1 MQPQGNVVSAPSKP
15 QRQPIAKHKVHAE
28 RIDHQLAAPFRRAR
42 FVLAAAAREQ
52 LPADAGGAEVAF
64 AGRSNA
70 GKSSAINAICDQ
82 TGLAR
87 TSKTPGRTQQLV
99 LFDLGDDRRLM
110 DLPGYGYAKVPIAMR
125 SGWRD
130 LVDGY
135 LQQRQSLVGVVILS
149 DLRQALTDFD
159 RQMLSWCAT
168 RELRC
173 LLLLTKA
180 DKLSRGAAG
189 SRLQQIRNELAGA
202 ADVQLFSALKK
213 QGIEPARRW
222 IAEVLGNLPAESS

>member
-1 MQPQGNVVSAPSKP
+1 MSGPSKP
-15 QRQPIAKHKVHAE
+15 QRRSTAHSKTGAE
-28 RIDHQLAAPFRRAR
+28 RVDHQLAAPFRRAR

-70 GKSSAINAICDQ
+70 GKSSAINVICDQ

-99 LFDLGDDRRLM
+99 LFDLGEDRRLM

-159 RQMLSWCAT
+159 QQMLGWCAA
-168 RELRC
+168 RQLRC

-189 SRLQQIRNELAGA
+189 ARLQQIRAELGDA
-202 ADVQLFSALKK
+202 ANVQLFSALKK
-213 QGIEPARRW
+213 QGVDPARRW
-222 IAEVLGNLPAESS
+222 IAEALGLSPQS

>member
-1 MQPQGNVVSAPSKP
+1 MSGPSKP
-15 QRQPIAKHKVHAE
+15 QRKPNAQRKPSTEQV
-28 RIDHQLAAPFRRAR
+28 DHQLAAPFRRAR
-42 FVLAAAAREQ
+42 FILAAAAREQ
-52 LPADAGGAEVAF
+52 LPTDSGGAEVAF

-110 DLPGYGYAKVPIAMR
+110 DLPGYGYAKVPVAMR

-135 LQQRQSLVGVVILS
+135 LQQRQSLRGVVILS

-159 RQMLSWCAT
+159 QQMLSWCAA
-168 RELRC
+168 RQLRC

-180 DKLSRGAAG
+180 DKLGRGAAG
-189 SRLQQIRNELAGA
+189 SRLQQIRHELGSA

-213 QGIEPARRW
+213 QGIDPARRW
-222 IAEVLGNLPAESS
+222 ISETLDL